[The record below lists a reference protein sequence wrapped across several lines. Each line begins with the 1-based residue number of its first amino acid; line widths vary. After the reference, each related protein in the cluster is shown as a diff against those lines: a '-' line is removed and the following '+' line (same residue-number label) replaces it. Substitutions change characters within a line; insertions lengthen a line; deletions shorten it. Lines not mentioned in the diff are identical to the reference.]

1 MKKLIILLTVSMFL
15 VSCGNDNNE
24 VKDNEINNE
33 TVIEDTNTTVKE
45 VLSEEEINEAIEE
58 LFSDSDK

>member
-1 MKKLIILLTVSMFL
+1 MKKLIILLSVSMFL

-24 VKDNEINNE
+24 VMDNEINNE
-33 TVIEDTNTTVKE
+33 TVIEDTNVTVKE